1 VSVRVS
7 VCAHCVFVH
16 SIGLFCVFYVAAVC
30 VLEGFRPGLTRTR
43 SRPGSATGLAVK
55 KVGQTAATVVGTGIV
70 FLKILE
76 YNQYITVDWERVRMA
91 CDPHVKHITVRR
103 ATPVCK
109 SPSPAIA
116 VQYCTARTFLW

>member
-1 VSVRVS
+1 MSVRVS

-16 SIGLFCVFYVAAVC
+16 SIGLFCVFS
-30 VLEGFRPGLTRTR
+30 FRPGLTRTR

-76 YNQYITVDWERVRMA
+76 YNHYITVDWERVRMA

-109 SPSPAIA
+109 SHSRHCCAILHHSDISVVGLVYA
-116 VQYCTARTFLW
+116 I